1 MIGGSEGQ
9 LALKAISARGV
20 SQGAFGGD
28 MDTVRIKGIEH
39 VLDPR
44 RGPDGK
50 LDRRVG
56 GAGDGLEWIRR
67 EKEHLMPEGFKLLSG
82 FIQRGDY
89 AIELGIP
96 GIGGNRDP
104 RHS

>member
-1 MIGGSEGQ
+1 
-9 LALKAISARGV
+9 
-20 SQGAFGGD
+20 
-28 MDTVRIKGIEH
+28 
-39 VLDPR
+39 
-44 RGPDGK
+44 
-50 LDRRVG
+50 
-56 GAGDGLEWIRR
+56 
-67 EKEHLMPEGFKLLSG
+67 MPEGFKLLSG